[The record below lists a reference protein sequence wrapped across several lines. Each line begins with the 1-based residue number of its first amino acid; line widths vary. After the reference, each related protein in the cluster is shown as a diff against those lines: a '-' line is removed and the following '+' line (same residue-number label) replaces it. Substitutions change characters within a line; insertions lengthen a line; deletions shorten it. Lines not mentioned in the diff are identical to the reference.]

1 MSRGHVGLVA
11 FYFPPS
17 RASGVYRMLAL
28 ANHLVEQDFEVTV
41 FTVTPD
47 FFEHITQSSDESLL
61 QSIDPRVEVERV
73 PLPMQHLET
82 HPRRF
87 HRMRGNFPEL
97 HKRLTQRAIKTVW
110 LDQYGSW
117 VPGLLTRM
125 MAVHRRHPLDV
136 VLATG
141 NPYSCY
147 QAPWLFK
154 KATGVPYV
162 LDSRDSWTLNLFTDE
177 PTFAPGHPA
186 YTWEKRTFDDAELIC
201 FVNTPLLEWHQRT
214 YPQDAD
220 KMIVVANGYDTSVV
234 ETLTEA
240 VAKAS
245 AEDAHARAQAH
256 TARISGSAEAVQPV
270 PAGAEEEPGATA
282 EADDSGAPRTDAEAS
297 HLDGDTPAEATPEAA
312 ETLPGEDEPQLDD
325 ALDALDTGSEGDALE
340 AAAAEGS
347 LPASD
352 ETDEDRTDAPATGS
366 TALDPEGEGHG
377 HDETPEEPGVRFGYV
392 GTLTGNQPHDKV
404 WAGWRVAKEQPE
416 MASAT
421 MNLYGHIGFFGVSRQ
436 VARVLPTGDPTQDCT
451 WHGPVAK
458 AEIGAA
464 YAAIDVLVM
473 IVADSRYVTSGKVF
487 EYMATGK
494 PVVGL
499 YEDDCAVADVLDDY
513 PLVVKA
519 ASLEEHDV
527 ARAFVEAER
536 LAHTV
541 TDEQRAAA
549 RTYAERFERV
559 RQMTPLVE
567 RLGEIAARPRE
578 REGVVGRLT
587 ARGGRATTR

>member
-28 ANHLVEQDFEVTV
+28 ANHLVENDFEVTV

-47 FFEHITQSSDESLL
+47 FFEHITQSSDQSLL
-61 QSIDPRVEVERV
+61 ESIDPRVQVERIA
-73 PLPMQHLET
+73 LPMQHLES

-87 HRMRGNFPEL
+87 SWLRGNFPEL
-97 HKRLTQRAIKTVW
+97 HRRLSTRAIRSIW

-125 MAVHRRHPLDV
+125 MRVHRGHPLDV
-136 VLATG
+136 VVATG

-162 LDSRDSWTLNLFTDE
+162 LDSRDSWTLDLFTDE
-177 PTFAPGHPA
+177 LAFPEGHPA
-186 YTWEKRTFDDAELIC
+186 YTWEERTFSGAERIC
-201 FVNTPLLEWHQRT
+201 FVNTPLLAWHQKT
-214 YPQDAD
+214 YPAYAD
-220 KMIVVANGYDTSVV
+220 KMSVVMNGYDTSVLT
-234 ETLTEA
+234 TLTDAVEEA
-240 VAKAS
+240 GGAPADAS
-245 AEDAHARAQAH
+245 A
-256 TARISGSAEAVQPV
+256 
-270 PAGAEEEPGATA
+270 
-282 EADDSGAPRTDAEAS
+282 
-297 HLDGDTPAEATPEAA
+297 
-312 ETLPGEDEPQLDD
+312 PQ
-325 ALDALDTGSEGDALE
+325 E
-340 AAAAEGS
+340 
-347 LPASD
+347 
-352 ETDEDRTDAPATGS
+352 
-366 TALDPEGEGHG
+366 
-377 HDETPEEPGVRFGYV
+377 GVRFGYV

-404 WAGWRVAKEQPE
+404 WAGWRVAKADPRME
-416 MASAT
+416 SAT
-421 MNLYGHIGFFGVSRQ
+421 MNLYGHLGFFSVSRA
-436 VARVLPTGDPTQDCT
+436 VANVLPTGDPTQDCT

-473 IVADSRYVTSGKVF
+473 IVADSPYVTSGKVF

-499 YEDDCAVADVLDDY
+499 YEPDCAVADVLDDY

-519 ASLEEHDV
+519 RSLEAADV
-527 ARAFVEAER
+527 AEAFVEAER

-541 TDEQRAAA
+541 TPEQREAAM
-549 RTYAERFERV
+549 RYAESFERV

-567 RLGEIAARPRE
+567 DLGAIAARRRRAVASGRE
-578 REGVVGRLT
+578 KMGRQ
-587 ARGGRATTR
+587 R